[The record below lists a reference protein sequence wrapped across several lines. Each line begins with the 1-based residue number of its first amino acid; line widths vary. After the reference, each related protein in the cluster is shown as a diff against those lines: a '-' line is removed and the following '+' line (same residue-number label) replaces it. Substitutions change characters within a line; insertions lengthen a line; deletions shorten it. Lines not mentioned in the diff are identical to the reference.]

1 MRKIFTSGSVE
12 IILRTSSYL
21 SSPMSGGKKDGL
33 GVRGL
38 SRVGGRPGGLG
49 QVSGGRWR
57 HLGGGARGRVSR
69 GGRVMRW
76 EEGWAYPT
84 LSMGGL
90 GGLGQ

>member
-1 MRKIFTSGSVE
+1 M
-12 IILRTSSYL
+12 
-21 SSPMSGGKKDGL
+21 

-38 SRVGGRPGGLG
+38 SRVGGRPGG
-49 QVSGGRWR
+49 
-57 HLGGGARGRVSR
+57 LGGGARGRVSR

-90 GGLGQ
+90 GGLGGLAGLIRVVEGAGVNRATEEGEDV